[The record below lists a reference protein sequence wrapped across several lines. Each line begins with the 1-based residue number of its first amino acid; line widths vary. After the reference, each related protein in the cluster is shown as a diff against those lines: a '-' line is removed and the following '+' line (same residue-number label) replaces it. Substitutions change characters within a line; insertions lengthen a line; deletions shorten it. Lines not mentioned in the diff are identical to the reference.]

1 MISVKKA
8 DRGELSAVLALRR
21 EMLAAVNGVAEAD
34 ITEQLMQ
41 CTLEYLRRSEQT
53 TVLAL
58 ADGDPVGCATICYVR
73 LLPTFSHPTGK
84 RAHLMNVYVREGFR
98 RQGAARAMVSLLIDE
113 ARSLGATC
121 VSLDATESGRP
132 LYESLGFVRSGEHME
147 LNF

>member
-41 CTLEYLRRSEQT
+41 CTLEYMRRAEQT
-53 TVLAL
+53 TVLAY
-58 ADGDPVGCATICYVR
+58 ADGEPVGCATICYLR

-84 RAHLMNVYVREGFR
+84 RAHLMNVYVRESFR